1 MPYMEIKRNKNIK
14 TGRQQW
20 KKKIVEKRSTVK

>member
-1 MPYMEIKRNKNIK
+1 MLNMKIKRKSIIK

-20 KKKIVEKRSTVK
+20 KKKIGEKRLTVK